1 MYNTMQIDYQRT
13 YSAYMIFRL
22 NNSIPKALQNKKF
35 REQDGGGI
43 NINHFIQYILVRP
56 MHK

>member
-1 MYNTMQIDYQRT
+1 
-13 YSAYMIFRL
+13 MIFSL

-35 REQDGGGI
+35 REQDGGGT
-43 NINHFIQYILVRP
+43 NINHFIQDILVRP